1 MIASDIGKFG
11 LARKN
16 QVFGVNSKLAARASR
31 FVLPN
36 RALIVNQAM
45 ATPPTVTNNTAA
57 QLTGA
62 TWAAGS
68 GTSSFSTPAP
78 NGLFTYCKGAIR
90 APGGGFGNTVSFGN
104 VTTAPAPTY
113 GATSVG
119 VSFYHTGQNLELI
132 LAQNAGMYFRVKVDG
147 QYVSLTPQASAGD
160 SSTHYYLHAFAA
172 RARRRIDIIGHNLQ
186 FVGINT
192 DANDTITPAEIRGPR
207 TIFPG
212 DSFTAAS
219 GASSGTV
226 TGYVSAFADAMGWDD
241 VWASGLGGTGYLN
254 PGAPNVTF
262 AQRIQHDVVQY
273 QPEIVWV
280 VGGLNDYNGYTAAQI
295 QAAAISLYQTI
306 LAGIPGVLLVV
317 SPNINGGVGKMSAT
331 VIAAIAALKAA
342 AQSVGALWID
352 PTNLPF
358 GPGQGGQNGALVFS
372 RSAAATNPVFN
383 FVPSNHGTYLIGSGA
398 TAEMIQIKT
407 FSQTGAGQY
416 TCTMDGSLQYA
427 HNASEP
433 VVQVGGSY
441 LTGSGR
447 VGATTGYGNSDL
459 NVYTDGTHPTDA
471 GHLDLGQT
479 LASLFMNALAPN

>member
-1 MIASDIGKFG
+1 MGSTLPPSVLGATSN
-11 LARKN
+11 L
-16 QVFGVNSKLAARASR
+16 KLAMRNSR
-31 FVLPN
+31 IWLPQ
-36 RALIVNQAM
+36 RSVAVNQAM
-45 ATPPTVTNNTAA
+45 ASPPTVTNNTTA

-68 GTSSFSTPAP
+68 GTSSFSTSAP

-90 APGGGFGNTVSFGN
+90 APGGGFGSTVSFGN
-104 VTTAPAPTY
+104 VTTSGTPTY

-119 VSFYHTGQNLELI
+119 IPFYHTGQNLELVI
-132 LAQNAGMYFRVKVDG
+132 AQNAGMFFRVKVDG

-160 SSTHYYLHAFAA
+160 SSIHYYLHAFAS
-172 RARRRIDIIGHNLQ
+172 RARRRIDIIGYNFQ
-186 FVGINT
+186 FVGVNT

-207 TIFPG
+207 CIFLG
-212 DSFTAAS
+212 DSFTAGS
-219 GASSGTV
+219 GASAATV
-226 TGYVSAFADAMGWDD
+226 TNYVNAFADAMGWDD
-241 VWASGLGGTGYLN
+241 VWASGVGGTGYLN
-254 PGAPNVTF
+254 PGAANVTF
-262 AQRIQHDVVQY
+262 AQRVQRDVIAY
-273 QPEIVWV
+273 APEIVFV
-280 VGGLNDYNGYTAAQI
+280 VGGLNDYNGYTTAQI
-295 QAAAISLYQTI
+295 QTAATALYQTI
-306 LAGIPGVLLVV
+306 IAGIPGVLLCVA
-317 SPNINGGVGKMSAT
+317 PNINGGVGKMTST
-331 VIAAIAALKAA
+331 VIGAIAALKAA

-358 GPGQGGQNGALVFS
+358 GPGQGGQSGTFVFQKN
-372 RSAAATNPVFN
+372 AGQTNPVFS
-383 FVPSNHGTYLIGSGA
+383 FVPSNHGTYLIGSGT

-427 HNASEP
+427 HNAGET

-471 GHLDLGQT
+471 GHMDLGQT
-479 LASLFMNALAPN
+479 LSSLFMNVLGPN